1 MDARWTL
8 ERVQERISRGRI
20 VDENV
25 VDIEQN
31 TLVKLGTHIS
41 ADEGEAAQFVARS
54 IGHPLPRIYA
64 TLHDEAVGAIY
75 IVQEKLC
82 GELLMIHLPTINT
95 TYHPC
100 QSRMRDEGRAPRTH
114 QTNQAHAMGNFGQP
128 TKYDHSVLYNS
139 RCPTPLGNAQ
149 PAR

>member
-8 ERVQERISRGRI
+8 ERVQERISRGII

-41 ADEGEAAQFVARS
+41 ADEGEAAQFVAHS

-64 TLHDEAVGAIY
+64 TLHDGAAGGHLHRAGEAA
-75 IVQEKLC
+75 
-82 GELLMIHLPTINT
+82 
-95 TYHPC
+95 
-100 QSRMRDEGRAPRTH
+100 RRAPDDSSPDDRCYLPPVPVS
-114 QTNQAHAMGNFGQP
+114 HA
-128 TKYDHSVLYNS
+128 
-139 RCPTPLGNAQ
+139 R
-149 PAR
+149 